1 MELRNTCQSDGFG
14 SKAAKYEGMARCTRF
29 VPSQS
34 ESSLIKTRLNPRG
47 RSPRRAAR
55 GGSTGADIFV
65 KFLSKPTCCLPST
78 KPTFVVVM
86 SFLQDK
92 RRATF
97 VQKRQNL
104 CQTGARKLLRFFSKN
119 HVFWGP
125 PTSLMLLQIEA
136 APEHLQ
142 IHQYLTFFFRCWFV
156 FQQFFVTAAS

>member
-1 MELRNTCQSDGFG
+1 M
-14 SKAAKYEGMARCTRF
+14 
-29 VPSQS
+29 
-34 ESSLIKTRLNPRG
+34 
-47 RSPRRAAR
+47 AAR

-65 KFLSKPTCCLPST
+65 NFLSKPTCCLPPT

-86 SFLQDK
+86 NFLQGK

-125 PTSLMLLQIEA
+125 ATSYILCLKLPTF
-136 APEHLQ
+136 EHLQ
-142 IHQYLTFFFRCWFV
+142 IH
-156 FQQFFVTAAS
+156 